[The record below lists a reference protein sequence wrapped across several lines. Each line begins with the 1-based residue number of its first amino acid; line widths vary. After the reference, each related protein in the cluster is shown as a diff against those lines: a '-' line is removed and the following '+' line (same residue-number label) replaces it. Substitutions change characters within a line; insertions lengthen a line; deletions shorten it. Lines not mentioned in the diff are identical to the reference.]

1 MCAFAFELA
10 VVMLTAALI
19 GIMYHEDFYR
29 GPIPPEAQAA
39 CPEHLKELCRMPIN
53 DHIMPRANVAV
64 LGISLIGCMVS
75 LDVFGADV
83 AVARRYQS
91 PRCCRTPSAASVS
104 TPRSSRCRRCV
115 LDHLPALRRRR
126 RPSPRTTVVVRRHG
140 RPRLGYFGPSRSRV
154 RSRRSAPSSSY
165 CPRSSSLCAAAL
177 PELRRAGDFIYEV
190 ATSSS
195 YIRWALE
202 AAHIQEAVYHQR
214 SYDVSGG
221 MEFFGMVMG
230 TAHLAW
236 IFAIGAVFRV
246 ATYAALLARQ
256 PASSGGRARSAAG
269 CAPRSPPAAA
279 PPRDTSSWRGGG
291 LGGTARPERG
301 RRRWSTCKAG
311 EHKIRLREHAA

>member
-1 MCAFAFELA
+1 MGAFAFELA

-91 PRCCRTPSAASVS
+91 WGLPVLPYAIGGFGVHSAILTLPPLVYSIIFRQLVTPPQTFAEDYEWSFAVYWTASAF
-104 TPRSSRCRRCV
+104 
-115 LDHLPALRRRR
+115 
-126 RPSPRTTVVVRRHG
+126 
-140 RPRLGYFGPSRSRV
+140 GYFGSVAVAREKSQV
-154 RSRRSAPSSSY
+154 CAVFLVLSAFVFSGAPL
-165 CPRSSSLCAAAL
+165 RL
-177 PELRRAGDFIYEV
+177 PELRRVLGDFIYEV

-202 AAHIQEAVYHQR
+202 AAYIQEAVYHQR

-230 TAHLAW
+230 NRGRDLAW

-256 PASSGGRARSAAG
+256 P
-269 CAPRSPPAAA
+269 
-279 PPRDTSSWRGGG
+279 TSSWRKGALSGRVRAT
-291 LGGTARPERG
+291 LAAG
-301 RRRWSTCKAG
+301 RRAPAG
-311 EHKIRLREHAA
+311 HVELAEVEVGRDSPAGARAEKVEHV